1 MADQRSKLQ
10 SKFKEGDRIKNF
22 GNVIERIHIQGFR
35 CHKSTLIDIKSP
47 ITAFCGMNGVGKS
60 TVLHLAATAYKNPGN
75 QRNYSIQNF
84 IEKQKFDP
92 APFSEDA
99 SVEFIFHQPSS
110 TGKRKIKQLTISRG
124 DNKWNG
130 YDRRLVKRVA
140 FIGIGT
146 YLPKI
151 EKSDF
156 VYRYPSEVN
165 LLGELPIENSSKDWI
180 CKILSRS
187 YDSIF
192 SQEYSLRKRKGKV
205 NCVKHL
211 DITYSESHMGFGEAR
226 SHYLVRLLEE
236 LPEKSL
242 VLIEEPEISLHPS
255 AQYQFGCYLI
265 DVCIRR
271 GHQIFL
277 TTHSE
282 PLLKSLPSESRIF
295 LKKTENGIETIER
308 VNVSEAQS
316 MMTDGT
322 VRALKILVED
332 EGETSVAKIILEEIV
347 RKQDPTF
354 LGCIEVYPVGSCDS
368 VKNTI
373 KALKQTGFPVVGVL
387 DADQNI
393 SSSEKRLYT
402 LPGNNTE
409 KTDRSPE
416 KEIFFCPKVKTHLQE
431 EHGLNLDDFQ
441 ASLAGVDH
449 HDWFSKLALRL
460 NMREVALITEL
471 SKVYVST
478 LPELFRSSLVDD
490 LKAACQ

>member
-1 MADQRSKLQ
+1 MADQRSALK
-10 SKFKEGDRIKNF
+10 SKFEESSRLNNF
-22 GNVIERIHIQGFR
+22 GNVIERIHVQGFR
-35 CHKSTLIDIKSP
+35 CHKSTLIDVKSP
-47 ITAFCGMNGVGKS
+47 ITAFCGLNGVGKS
-60 TVLHLAATAYKNPGN
+60 TILHLAAAAYKTPGN
-75 QRNYSIQNF
+75 QKNYSISNF
-84 IEKQKFDP
+84 IEKQRFDP
-92 APFSEDA
+92 APFAEDA
-99 SVEFIFHQPSS
+99 SVEFIFHQPVS

-124 DNKWNG
+124 ENDWNG
-130 YDRRLVKRVA
+130 YDRRLVRPVL

-151 EKSDF
+151 EKADF
-156 VYRYPSEVN
+156 VCRYPNEVS
-165 LLGELPIENSSKDWI
+165 LLEELPIDSSSKEWI

-205 NCVKHL
+205 NCVKQS

-226 SHYLVRLLEE
+226 SHYLVRALED

-242 VLIEEPEISLHPS
+242 ILIEEPEISLHPS
-255 AQYQFGCYLI
+255 AQYYFGCYLI

-282 PLLKSLPSESRIF
+282 SLLNSLPSESRIF
-295 LKKTENGIETIER
+295 LKKTEDGVETIEG
-308 VNVSEAQS
+308 VNASQAHS

-332 EGETSVAKIILEEIV
+332 EGETSVAKIILEEII

-354 LGCIEVYPVGSCDS
+354 LSCIQVYPAGSCNE

-373 KALKQTGFPVVGVL
+373 KALKQTGLPVVGVL
-387 DADQNI
+387 DADQN
-393 SSSEKRLYT
+393 SSDSKVIYT
-402 LPGNNTE
+402 LPGNNLE
-409 KTDRSPE
+409 KTDRAPE
-416 KEIFFCPKVKTHLQE
+416 KEIFFCSKVKSHLQE
-431 EHGLNLDDFQ
+431 VHGLNLDNFQ
-441 ASLAGVDH
+441 ASLAGVNH

-478 LPELFRSSLVDD
+478 LPELLRSSLVDQ